1 MTDEFLGPRRTA
13 LEEAF
18 FRKRNTELLERL
30 RRGAEL
36 ESKRN
41 EFARVSGISDVK
53 LLDRLIHL
61 KMETET
67 VAAISLV
74 PLVQVAWADGD
85 LAPQEREAILKAA
98 VESGMHQD
106 DPSYHWLMSWLD
118 VKPDAKLIAAWKDYV
133 KALVSTLTP
142 ADREALRDG
151 LLGHAKTVAQATG
164 GFLGL
169 GSKIAP
175 EEMAVLDDLQ
185 RTFS

>member
-1 MTDEFLGPRRTA
+1 MTDEFLGKRRSA

-18 FRKRNTELLERL
+18 FKKRNTELLERL
-30 RRGAEL
+30 RRESVL

-85 LAPQEREAILKAA
+85 LAQQEREAILKAA
-98 VESGMHQD
+98 VESGMHVD
-106 DPSYHWLMSWLD
+106 DPSYHWLISWLD
-118 VKPDAKLIAAWKDYV
+118 VKPDTKLITAWKEYV
-133 KALVSTLTP
+133 TALVATLSP

-151 LLGHAKTVAQATG
+151 LLGRAKAVAQAAG

-169 GSKIAP
+169 GSKVSP
-175 EEMAVLDDLQ
+175 EELAVMDDLQ
-185 RTFS
+185 RTFA

>member
-1 MTDEFLGPRRTA
+1 MTDEFLGARRNA

-18 FRKRNTELLERL
+18 FKKRDSELLDRL
-30 RRGAEL
+30 RREAIL

-74 PLVQVAWADGD
+74 PLVYVAWADGD
-85 LAPQEREAILKAA
+85 LSPLERESILKAA
-98 VESGMHQD
+98 VDSGMHLN
-106 DPSYHWLMSWLD
+106 DPSYHWLITWLD
-118 VKPDAKLIAAWKDYV
+118 VKPDAKLITAWKEYV
-133 KALVSTLTP
+133 KALVASLQP
-142 ADREALRDG
+142 ADREALREG
-151 LLGHAKTVAQATG
+151 LMDRARAVAAAAG

-169 GSKIAP
+169 GSKISP
-175 EEMAVLDDLQ
+175 DEQRVLDDL
-185 RTFS
+185 RKAFA